1 MRKIILL
8 LLLYTSNVIAYAQSS
23 LIIEIKDSNTQEPL
37 PGASV
42 MLKKLKIGGIA
53 DVNGQVSLNSIT
65 EGKHLVVTSFIGYS
79 SRLDSI
85 VFPLTDTL
93 RLTLIQENDE
103 MEEVVVTSTRSSRS
117 ISAIPTRIETIS
129 GEELEEK
136 ANMKPGDIRMVLNE
150 STGIQSQITSATSG
164 NASIRI
170 QGLDG
175 RFTQILKD
183 GMPLYSG
190 AAGGLGLLQI
200 APLDLK
206 QVEVIKGS
214 TSTLYGGGAIAGL
227 VNLISKKPQK
237 EKELSFLINGT
248 NAGGLD
254 LSTFYAKRNDKIGAT
269 IFAAYNQNKAYDP
282 SDIGLSAIPKFDR
295 FTLNPKIFLYP
306 NEKTDLNFGINLS
319 YEDRLG
325 GDMSYIKN
333 ETLPSLY
340 FEKNK
345 TARLSTQF
353 NLNHDL
359 GDKKNI
365 NIKNSLSYFKRD
377 LNIPNYKFDGTQYA
391 SFTEFSYHQE
401 DEKLEWVAGANLWT
415 DSFKEDN
422 PQQAYDRTYHTNTVG
437 AFLQNTWTIVDWL
450 NLESGLRA
458 DYVFDYGW
466 ALLPRVSALFKVN
479 EKLSSRIGGGFGYKP
494 PTIFTEESE
503 RFLFNGV
510 FPIDRNV
517 NKLEKSYG
525 ANWDIN
531 YKTALAN
538 NKVSLSI
545 NHLFFYS
552 YIKNPLMLENLNN
565 ANYQLVNINGNVNTK
580 GTETNVKLGYDDFK
594 LFLGYTFT
602 NAKIEEG
609 NSSKQNFLTSK
620 HRINSVLFYEVDDE
634 WKIGVEAYY
643 FSKQNLSDGLIG
655 KSYWMTGFMAE
666 KIWERFSLFINFEN
680 FTDSRQ
686 TKFDTIYTGSVNQP
700 VFRDIYAPLEGFV
713 INGGIKIR
721 L

>member
-1 MRKIILL
+1 MRKIIMLL
-8 LLLYTSNVIAYAQSS
+8 VLSVSTVMAYAQSS
-23 LIIEIKDSNTQEPL
+23 LIVKISDENTQEPL
-37 PGASV
+37 PAASV
-42 MLKKLKIGGIA
+42 ILKNLNIGAVA
-53 DVNGQVSLNSIT
+53 DVNGVVKLYQIP
-65 EGKHLVVTSFIGYS
+65 EGKYTIITNFIGYN

-85 VFPLTDTL
+85 VFPLNDTL
-93 RLTLIQENDE
+93 KLTLLPKNDE
-103 MEEVVVTSTRSSRS
+103 MDEVVVTSTRSSRS
-117 ISAIPTRIETIS
+117 INTIPTRIETIS

-136 ANMKPGDIRMVLNE
+136 ANMKPGDIRLVLNE

-175 RFTQILKD
+175 RYTQILKD

-190 AAGGLGLLQI
+190 AASGLGLLQI

-227 VNLISKKPQK
+227 VNLISKTPQK
-237 EKELSFLINGT
+237 EKELSFLLNGT

-254 LSTFYAKRNDKIGAT
+254 ASTFYAKRNDKIGTT
-269 IFAAYNQNKAYDP
+269 IFASYNKNKAYDP
-282 SDIGLSAIPKFDR
+282 SSIGLSAIPKFDR

-319 YEDRLG
+319 YENRLG
-325 GDMSYIKN
+325 GDMSYIKDQ
-333 ETLPSLY
+333 SLTNLY
-340 FEKNK
+340 YEKNQ
-345 TARLSTQF
+345 TARLSSQF

-359 GDKKNI
+359 GDNKTI
-365 NIKNSLSYFKRD
+365 NIKNSISYFNRD
-377 LNIPNYKFDGTQYA
+377 LNIPNYEFDGTQYA

-401 DEKLEWVAGANLWT
+401 KEKLEWIAGVNLWT
-415 DSFKEDN
+415 DSFKEHT
-422 PQQAYDRTYHTNTVG
+422 PQQAFDRTYHTNTLG
-437 AFLQNTWTIVDWL
+437 AFLQNTWTVQEWL

-479 EKLSSRIGGGFGYKP
+479 TKLSSRLGGGFGYKP

-503 RFLFNGV
+503 RYLFNGV
-510 FPIDRNV
+510 LPIDRNL

-531 YKTALAN
+531 YKTALVD

-552 YIKNPLMLENLNN
+552 YIKNPLMLKQLNN
-565 ANYQLVNINGNVNTK
+565 SNYQLVNIQGSINTK
-580 GTETNVKLGYDDFK
+580 GTETNVKLGFDDFK

-602 NAKIEEG
+602 DAKIDEG
-609 NSSKQNFLTSK
+609 NGNMPNFLTSK
-620 HRINSVLFYEVDDE
+620 HRINSVLFYEVHDK
-634 WKIGVEAYY
+634 WKIGAEAYY

-686 TKFDTIYTGSVNQP
+686 TKFDTIYTGSINQP
-700 VFRDIYAPLEGFV
+700 LFRDIYATLEGFV
-713 INGGIKIR
+713 VNGGIKIR